1 MAETTEDVAS
11 SHRSDRPDTS
21 ATPGS
26 TPVVEMSGIYKSF
39 SGVPVLVDVDF
50 EVRRGEV
57 HALAGGNGAGKS
69 TLMKILQ
76 GVYSMDAGEIK
87 IDGRPVKLSSIHEAR
102 AAGMGM
108 VFQEFSLVPT
118 LTVAQN
124 IFLAAE
130 PMGRVGLIND
140 REAVRR
146 AREEFAEMHV
156 DVDPTDRLGN
166 LSTAYWQ
173 LTEIA
178 KALAQDARVLIM
190 DEPTASL
197 ARHETDALF
206 ELVERLT
213 ARNISIIYISH
224 RMDEV
229 YRLADRITILRDG
242 GRLFTKSLKEVTP
255 EEIVE
260 GIVGRKIEG
269 ELEYKERAPRETRE
283 VLLEARGLN
292 AGSRV
297 RDVSFQLHKG
307 EILGLAGLMGSGRTE
322 LARILF
328 GIDKLDSGEVWFNGQ
343 RVDIGNPRQAADAGI
358 ALIPED
364 RREQGLVLDHS
375 VRDNLLLPLL
385 KRLEVGPLIS
395 DRKSNDLASSLV
407 ERFSVKVAN
416 IARPVRLLS
425 GGNQQKVVIA
435 KWLGTE
441 PDVLIMDE
449 PTAGVDIGT
458 KSEILDMIRDLAN
471 EGKGVIVISSE
482 YPELLAVSDRVIVL
496 KDGAVLNVLNRSDI
510 PDEESLQLA
519 VQGV

>member
-1 MAETTEDVAS
+1 MTTDVTDTATPVAETVVPA
-11 SHRSDRPDTS
+11 
-21 ATPGS
+21 
-26 TPVVEMSGIYKSF
+26 VEMQGISKAFDSN
-39 SGVPVLVDVDF
+39 VVLTGVDF
-50 EVRRGEV
+50 EVAPGEV

-76 GVYSMDAGEIK
+76 GVYTKD
-87 IDGRPVKLSSIHEAR
+87 DGTIRINGREVSFSSIQDAK
-102 AAGMGM
+102 AAGIGM
-108 VFQEFSLVPT
+108 VFQEFSLVPS

-124 IFLAAE
+124 IFLTTE
-130 PMGRVGLIND
+130 PLGRGIFIRD
-140 REAVRR
+140 GEARDK
-146 AREEFAEMHV
+146 AREVFRQLEV
-156 DVDPTDRLGN
+156 DVDPGARVSDLG
-166 LSTAYWQ
+166 TAYWQ

-178 KALAQDARVLIM
+178 KAMAQDARVLIM
-190 DEPTASL
+190 DEPSASL
-197 ARHETDALF
+197 ARHEAEQLF
-206 ELVERLT
+206 ELVARLK
-213 ARNISIIYISH
+213 ARGISIIYISH
-224 RMDEV
+224 RMEEV
-229 YRLADRITILRDG
+229 YRIADRITILRDG
-242 GRLFTKSLKEVTP
+242 GRLFTKSLNEVTR

-260 GIVGRKIEG
+260 GIVGQKIEG
-269 ELEYKERAPRETRE
+269 ELEYKERAPRDTRE
-283 VLLEARGLN
+283 VLLEAQGLN
-292 AGSRV
+292 AGRRV

-328 GIDKLDSGEVWFNGQ
+328 GVDKLDSGEVRLHGR
-343 RVDIGNPRQAADAGI
+343 RVDVGSPRDAAAVGI

-385 KRLEVGPLIS
+385 SRLKAGPLIS
-395 DRKSNDLASSLV
+395 DRRGNELARSLIQ
-407 ERFSVKVAN
+407 RFSVKVAN
-416 IARPVRLLS
+416 MANPVRVLS

-441 PDVLIMDE
+441 PEVLIMDE

-458 KSEILDMIRDLAN
+458 KSEILDMIRNLAD

-482 YPELLAVSDRVIVL
+482 YPELLAVSDRVVVL
-496 KDGAVLNVLNRSDI
+496 KDGAVLSVLDRGDI

>member
-1 MAETTEDVAS
+1 MAETMEDITTP
-11 SHRSDRPDTS
+11 RRPD
-21 ATPGS
+21 GS
-26 TPVVEMSGIYKSF
+26 GGDGGPAVQMSGIHKSF
-39 SGVPVLVDVDF
+39 SGVPVLRGVDF
-50 EVRRGEV
+50 EVRAGEV

-87 IDGRPVKLSSIHEAR
+87 IDGEPVRLSSIHDAR
-102 AAGMGM
+102 AAGVGM

-124 IFLAAE
+124 VFLSAE
-130 PMGRVGLIND
+130 PMGPLGLIND

-146 AREEFAEMHV
+146 TREEFAGMRV
-156 DVDPTDRLGN
+156 DVDATARVED

-178 KALAQDARVLIM
+178 KALAQDARILIM

-197 ARHETDALF
+197 ARHETEALF
-206 ELVERLT
+206 ELVERLK
-213 ARNISIIYISH
+213 ARGIAIIYISH

-229 YRLADRITILRDG
+229 YRIADRITILRDG
-242 GRLFTKSLKEVTP
+242 GRLFTRSLTEVTR

-260 GIVGRKIEG
+260 GIVGQKIEG
-269 ELEYKERAPRETRE
+269 ELEYKERAPRDTRE
-283 VLLEARGLN
+283 VLLEAQGLH
-292 AGSRV
+292 AGRRV

-328 GIDKLDSGEVWFNGQ
+328 GVDKLDSGEVQLHGR
-343 RVDIGNPRQAADAGI
+343 RVDVGNPREASAIGI

-385 KRLEVGPLIS
+385 GRLKAGPLIS
-395 DRKSNDLASSLV
+395 DRRGNELARSLIQ
-407 ERFSVKVAN
+407 RFSVKVAN
-416 IARPVRLLS
+416 MGNPVRVLS

-435 KWLGTE
+435 KWLGTDPE
-441 PDVLIMDE
+441 VLIMDE

-458 KSEILDMIRDLAN
+458 KSEILDMIRALAD

-482 YPELLAVSDRVIVL
+482 YPELLAVSDRVVVL
-496 KDGAVLNVLNRSDI
+496 KDGAVLTVLDRADI